1 MFKIR
6 EAYTCT
12 HMHTNCGMYNPRR
25 RNYAGFIYEL
35 STHSILS
42 ILRSVF
48 LTFSE
53 IYFFIAFLMRK
64 VFFKSHN

>member
-1 MFKIR
+1 MFTIR

-12 HMHTNCGMYNPRR
+12 HMQINCGMYNSRR
-25 RNYAGFIYEL
+25 RNYVGFKYEL
-35 STHSILS
+35 STLRILS
-42 ILRSVF
+42 TLYSVF
-48 LTFSE
+48 LTSSE

>member
-12 HMHTNCGMYNPRR
+12 HMQINCGMYNSRR
-25 RNYAGFIYEL
+25 RNYAGFKYEL
-35 STHSILS
+35 STLY
-42 ILRSVF
+42 SVF
-48 LTFSE
+48 LTSSE

-64 VFFKSHN
+64 SFLKVITK